1 MTSSAPNFFADPA
14 ATAALLP
21 ERLTPDPETN
31 GHAALMFVDWQFTA
45 SNDEYLD
52 PARYQYREAF
62 VTINARWGE
71 MKVNFCPF
79 IYVDND
85 AAMVRGWTQ
94 GFPKQLGSIFQT
106 RTFAAPS
113 PAMALVEPGGRFA
126 GSVSCHGQRLADVK
140 VTLQQTE
147 ADPTTLF
154 NRPSAQLRY
163 FPRLE
168 KDKLDKPA
176 VNELTLSITDN
187 LQIVDLWTG
196 AAEISFPDV
205 PNEELSALKPVK
217 VGARLPVQPGLF
229 GHRPAN
235 SEGLYHLTE
244 YRNGLV
250 MATSLAGPELRPN
263 SSDTPVQ

>member
-1 MTSSAPNFFADPA
+1 MVKGFTVPRSPLGLAAIDPPPPWHYSGDVLGAEFWADSA

-21 ERLTPDPETN
+21 EGLTPDPNTN

-52 PARYQYREAF
+52 PARYQYRETF
-62 VTINARWGE
+62 VTIDARWGE
-71 MKVNFCPF
+71 MKVTFCPF

-94 GFPKQLGSIFQT
+94 GFPKQFGSIFQT
-106 RTFAAPS
+106 RTFAARS
-113 PAMALVEPGGRFA
+113 AAMAPVEPGGRFA
-126 GSVSCHGQRLADVK
+126 GSLSCHGQRLADVK
-140 VTLQQTE
+140 VTLQQTV

-154 NRPSAQLRY
+154 NRPTALLRY

-168 KDKLDKPA
+168 KEKFDKPA
-176 VNELTLSITDN
+176 VNELTLSLTDN

-196 AAEISFPDV
+196 AAEIAFPDV

-217 VGARLPVQPGLF
+217 VGAGFRYGL
-229 GHRPAN
+229 GY
-235 SEGLYHLTE
+235 SVTD
-244 YRNGLV
+244 
-250 MATSLAGPELRPN
+250 LRILK
-263 SSDTPVQ
+263 DFTV

>member
-1 MTSSAPNFFADPA
+1 MVKGFTVPRSPLGLAAIDPPPPWYYSGDVLGAEFWADPA

-21 ERLTPDPETN
+21 EGLTPDPETN

-62 VTINARWGE
+62 VTIDARWGA
-71 MKVNFCPF
+71 MKVTFCPF

-113 PAMALVEPGGRFA
+113 PAMAPVEPGGRFA
-126 GSVSCHGQRLADVK
+126 GSLSCHGQRLADVK

-147 ADPTTLF
+147 ADPTTLPDGGNPDPCGGQAHLWRRRRWLSFMLATKF
-154 NRPSAQLRY
+154 NVL
-163 FPRLE
+163 L
-168 KDKLDKPA
+168 
-176 VNELTLSITDN
+176 V
-187 LQIVDLWTG
+187 
-196 AAEISFPDV
+196 
-205 PNEELSALKPVK
+205 
-217 VGARLPVQPGLF
+217 
-229 GHRPAN
+229 
-235 SEGLYHLTE
+235 LYRHQNHT
-244 YRNGLV
+244 V
-250 MATSLAGPELRPN
+250 TIHS
-263 SSDTPVQ
+263 